1 MKTKMQALDSQTIAF
16 FLSIAA
22 AIGVMFSVYLHFKNP
37 QIKSAQE
44 AVRLRKDL
52 DALEDVVTEVKEK
65 HLRSVEKEMKG
76 LTTTIHHLT
85 LTVTKLSTIIDER
98 MPKTS

>member
-1 MKTKMQALDSQTIAF
+1 MQALDSQTLAF
-16 FLSIAA
+16 LLSLAA
-22 AIGVMFSVYLHFKNP
+22 AIGVIFSVYLHFKNP

-44 AVRLRKDL
+44 ALKLREDI
-52 DALEDVVTEVKEK
+52 DNLEDVITEVKEK

-98 MPKTS
+98 MPKVS